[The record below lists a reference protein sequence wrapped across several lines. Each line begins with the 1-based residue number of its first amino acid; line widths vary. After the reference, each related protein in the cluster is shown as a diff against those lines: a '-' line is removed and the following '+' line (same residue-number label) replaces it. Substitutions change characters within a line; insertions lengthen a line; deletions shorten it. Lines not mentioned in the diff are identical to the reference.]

1 MTSPLR
7 AQGIGAWGY
16 SDAHF
21 SVDCCL
27 NQVLKY
33 LRCTAAWNG
42 EPERGGQRPGLLTE
56 LRSQERRTAN
66 DC

>member
-7 AQGIGAWGY
+7 AQGIGAWGH

-21 SVDCCL
+21 SVGCL
-27 NQVLKY
+27 NQVPKY
-33 LRCTAAWNG
+33 LRCTAARNG